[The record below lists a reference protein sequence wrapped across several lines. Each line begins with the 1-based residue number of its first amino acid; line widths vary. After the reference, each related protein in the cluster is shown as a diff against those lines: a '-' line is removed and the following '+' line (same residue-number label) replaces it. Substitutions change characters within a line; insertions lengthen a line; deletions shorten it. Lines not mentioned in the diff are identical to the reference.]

1 VNAAPRDV
9 PPIGA
14 DAHGASG
21 TEQVGRAR
29 PSGLQQ
35 AVDITA
41 YIQES
46 IRTKAFQHEQQQR
59 PISALAT
66 IDPQMAPLNFMY
78 CKERR
83 AHFTA
88 QDIPLDAVLTD

>member
-1 VNAAPRDV
+1 MLREWVFSLPSFSKTSKSYR
-9 PPIGA
+9 P
-14 DAHGASG
+14 
-21 TEQVGRAR
+21 QKGRAR
-29 PSGLQQ
+29 PPGPQQ

-46 IRTKAFQHEQQQR
+46 IRTKAFQHEQQQ

-88 QDIPLDAVLTD
+88 QDIPLDAV